1 MEELESEGKSV
12 SEAVEA
18 ALKKLGLRRDQ
29 VEVQILQEA
38 SSGFMGIGAKTARVK
53 ITQKHWGD
61 QAPAA
66 PAPAKPAGRPFVE
79 RRTQNQPR
87 RPDRRQDRHPA
98 PKPPRP
104 ESRPNPKPDP
114 KPEPRPEPRHE
125 PRHEPRR
132 EHAPRHETH
141 DRPAV
146 PVDTEAACRESET
159 ILKEI
164 FGLMQFAS
172 PTIAVSWDAKQ
183 ERVKADIESQDADK
197 LLGQEGKVLESLQF
211 LSTLILSRRLGTPA
225 AVQVEALGY
234 WEKRE
239 QDILGQAQKGIDEV
253 KRTGKSYRLVPMDP
267 AMRRL
272 IHRNLAGNP
281 DVETA
286 SEGEGSWRKI
296 VIRPRRK

>member
-61 QAPAA
+61 PSPAA
-66 PAPAKPAGRPFVE
+66 AAPAKPAGRPFVE
-79 RRTQNQPR
+79 RRSQNQTRRQPERRQER
-87 RPDRRQDRHPA
+87 RPE

-104 ESRPNPKPDP
+104 ESRPDPKPDL
-114 KPEPRPEPRHE
+114 PRP
-125 PRHEPRR
+125 
-132 EHAPRHETH
+132 PRHETH
-141 DRPAV
+141 EKPAV
-146 PVDTEAACRESET
+146 PVDTKAACRESET
-159 ILKEI
+159 VLKEI
-164 FGLMQFAS
+164 FSLMSFAS
-172 PTIAVSWDAKQ
+172 PTIAISWDAKQ
-183 ERVKADIESQDADK
+183 ERVKAEIESQDADK
-197 LLGQEGKVLESLQF
+197 LVGQDGKCLESLQF

-239 QDILGQAQKGIDEV
+239 EEILSQAQRGIEEV
-253 KRTGKSYRLVPMDP
+253 KRTGKPSRLAPMDP

-272 IHRNLAGNP
+272 IHRNLAGHP

-296 VIRPRRK
+296 VIRPRKK